1 MKRIILNLTQHSP
14 APEQV
19 KAGVVEPSPELKL
32 RIQKLLTF
40 EELPTYE
47 EVKLRARKLVEVVD
61 DYLDDLEKRGII
73 TTSPEGEAD
82 YEVYGVMIGGAPY
95 LMAPLEEELKK
106 AGLKPLYAFSKRTV
120 EEVLRPDGTVE
131 KKAVFKH
138 VGFIEVEWY
147 ENKGKRK

>member
-1 MKRIILNLTQHSP
+1 MKRIILNLTQHP
-14 APEQV
+14 ATPEQV
-19 KAGVVEPSPELKL
+19 SAGVVEPSSELKK
-32 RIQKLLTF
+32 RIQALLTF

-73 TTSPEGEAD
+73 TASPEGEANF
-82 YEVYGVMIGGAPY
+82 EVYGVLIGGAPY

-106 AGLKPLYAFSKRTV
+106 SGFKPLYAFSKRTV
-120 EEVLRPDGTVE
+120 EEVLRPDGIVE

-138 VGFIEVEWY
+138 AGFVEVVGC
-147 ENKGKRK
+147 RQ